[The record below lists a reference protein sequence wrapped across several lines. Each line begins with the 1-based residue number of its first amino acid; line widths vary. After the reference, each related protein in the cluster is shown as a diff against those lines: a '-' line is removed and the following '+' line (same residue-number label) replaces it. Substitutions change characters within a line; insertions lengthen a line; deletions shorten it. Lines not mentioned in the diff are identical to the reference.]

1 MNEALKTIFLF
12 LIGIPVVM
20 GFMTRKKT
28 YGSTE
33 YWKIFVVTIIAFA
46 AVGIGYSFLYYSNP
60 PSNILSKK
68 GILGVLL
75 FLCWI
80 LYDYYENRS
89 LEYDGIWLMYLI
101 GSLFAGVLFSEILIS
116 NGYNGVVSSVIICSI
131 FIIAGGVFAISGPIL
146 SGFNVSALIYAIIFG
161 GGVENIFLWKDFF
174 ELFDISNYALK
185 AIIFLGSTFSGAVQF
200 VEYFHNVFED
210 S

>member
-1 MNEALKTIFLF
+1 M
-12 LIGIPVVM
+12 VDVSD
-20 GFMTRKKT
+20 R
-28 YGSTE
+28 
-33 YWKIFVVTIIAFA
+33 V
-46 AVGIGYSFLYYSNP
+46 
-60 PSNILSKK
+60 
-68 GILGVLL
+68 
-75 FLCWI
+75 
-80 LYDYYENRS
+80 
-89 LEYDGIWLMYLI
+89 
-101 GSLFAGVLFSEILIS
+101 LFAGVLFSEILIS